1 MRLGRAVVL
10 ASLFV
15 ALPGRSSAANP
26 AAEAAP
32 SAPVAAPAPGGA
44 PAQVAA
50 PASQAARPPEAA
62 PEAVVESS
70 DPSAP
75 QTPFHSSDPI
85 VRTAELTAPVF
96 VVDREYRSMTGPTKS
111 IQFRLTP
118 EPELLWLTGYRAT
131 MVGEDGVTPMPQDYM
146 CHSNLDI
153 NARNHQQIFRH
164 QKVSD
169 GRLFTL
175 SQGQLEIDFPPGFGM
190 PIWSD
195 EELNLTAQV
204 LNLNPQGDEV
214 KVRHKIAI
222 EYVRDADLKEPM
234 KPLLQTG
241 VYGMKLVEGD
251 SGYPGLKHA
260 DPEKHGPGC
269 LPGQAAS
276 PGQYRDTLGRIFT
289 GHWVV
294 EPGTEENH
302 TRVTPML
309 NLQQDTTAHYIAVHL
324 HPFAE
329 RVELRDLTA
338 GETVFKSDVVPLD
351 GRIGIDR
358 VDYYASD
365 AGIPLVQ
372 AHEYELVSFYNNT
385 TDQPQDSMAVLYV
398 YVLDKAFDRDRVI
411 REANARAANVKPAS

>member
-1 MRLGRAVVL
+1 MRIYRAALVAGL
-10 ASLFV
+10 FAGFIAASAETSLT
-15 ALPGRSSAANP
+15 RAADPTP
-26 AAEAAP
+26 AATP
-32 SAPVAAPAPGGA
+32 SAELAATAIPTPTIEAVTSQPTGSGIR
-44 PAQVAA
+44 
-50 PASQAARPPEAA
+50 QAA
-62 PEAVVESS
+62 V
-70 DPSAP
+70 
-75 QTPFHSSDPI
+75 
-85 VRTAELTAPVF
+85 LTAPVF
-96 VVDREYRSMTGPTKS
+96 LVDREYRSMTGPTKS
-111 IQFRLTP
+111 IQFRLSDQ
-118 EPELLWLTGYRAT
+118 PELLWLTGYRAT

-175 SQGQLEIDFPPGFGM
+175 SQGQLQIDFPPGFGM
-190 PIWSD
+190 PIWSG

-204 LNLNPQGDEV
+204 LNLNPLADPV
-214 KVRHKIAI
+214 KVRHKI
-222 EYVRDADLKEPM
+222 EVEFVRDADLREPM

-241 VYGMKLVEGD
+241 VYGMKLVKGD
-251 SGYPGLKHA
+251 SGYPNLTHA

-276 PGQYRDTLGRIFT
+276 PGQYQDTLGRIFT

-302 TRVTPML
+302 TRVTQML

-329 RVELRDLTA
+329 RVELRDLTT

-351 GRIGIDR
+351 GRVGIER
-358 VDYYASD
+358 VDYYANE

-385 TDQPQDSMAVLYV
+385 TDVPQDSMAVLYV
-398 YVLDKAFDRDRVI
+398 YVLDKGFDRERVL
-411 REANARAANVKPAS
+411 REASMRTPGVKPAS

>member
-1 MRLGRAVVL
+1 
-10 ASLFV
+10 
-15 ALPGRSSAANP
+15 
-26 AAEAAP
+26 
-32 SAPVAAPAPGGA
+32 
-44 PAQVAA
+44 
-50 PASQAARPPEAA
+50 
-62 PEAVVESS
+62 
-70 DPSAP
+70 
-75 QTPFHSSDPI
+75 
-85 VRTAELTAPVF
+85 
-96 VVDREYRSMTGPTKS
+96 
-111 IQFRLTP
+111 
-118 EPELLWLTGYRAT
+118 
-131 MVGEDGVTPMPQDYM
+131 
-146 CHSNLDI
+146 
-153 NARNHQQIFRH
+153 
-164 QKVSD
+164 
-169 GRLFTL
+169 
-175 SQGQLEIDFPPGFGM
+175 
-190 PIWSD
+190 
-195 EELNLTAQV
+195 
-204 LNLNPQGDEV
+204 
-214 KVRHKIAI
+214 
-222 EYVRDADLKEPM
+222 
-234 KPLLQTG
+234 
-241 VYGMKLVEGD
+241 VEGD

-385 TDQPQDSMAVLYV
+385 TDRPQDSMAVLYV